1 MTKIEKI
8 NNKISKRHGRKIL
21 NSRKMKRNILSWRLF
36 NKIVI
41 SLAVLSGL
49 SYVVVVNDL
58 AIKGIVLEELK
69 KETIRQNNL
78 TNNQEL
84 AIMEMESYDNIN
96 KRAKD
101 MKMVKVDKID
111 YIIINNDGV
120 AKK

>member
-111 YIIINNDGV
+111 YIIVNNDGV